1 MEKIKEWKLPEAFAE
16 RMERLLEKEAEAFFK
31 SYEKE
36 RAYGLRY
43 NPLKT
48 GGREGFFRLWEQSG
62 LSPAGL
68 RPVPWFREGFFYE
81 ESLRPGKHPLHEAGA
96 YYIQEPSAM
105 SAGEAF
111 DARPGERILDLCAA
125 PGGKTTHA
133 AGRMMGEGLLVSN
146 EIHPARAKI
155 LSQNVERMG
164 IGNAVVTNMA
174 PAELVPFFPEFFD
187 GVLVDAPCS
196 GEGMFR
202 KAEEAGTEWSPE
214 QVLVCARRQ
223 EEILDCAAKMTRPGG
238 RILYSTCTFAP
249 EENEQTA
256 ARFLKGHPEFSLE
269 ELSHADLFAKGRPE
283 WADGNPELLKT
294 VRIWPHRTEGEG
306 HFLALFRKHGPA
318 GETRDGSRN
327 SRGRNGGKEAL
338 EAFQAFLQE
347 NKIAGE
353 RVFRGRLPLLL
364 GDRLYLVPQELL
376 EQVPG
381 LSGLKVLR
389 PGLAAGILKKGRIEP
404 EHGLGMFLQ
413 SGEAAW
419 RAELGAG
426 ETAWKYLRGEALK
439 KEEIISGA
447 LPEKGW
453 VLVTAAGC
461 SLGFAKAAGGVL
473 KNHYPKGLRKP

>member
-1 MEKIKEWKLPEAFAE
+1 MEKRMDWKLPEAFAE
-16 RMERLLEKEAEAFFK
+16 RMERLLGQEAEAFFK

-48 GGREGFFRLWEQSG
+48 GGREGFFCLWEQAG

-68 RPVPWFREGFFYE
+68 RPVPWCREGFFYE

-96 YYIQEPSAM
+96 LSYSRAQRHVGRRSTLTR
-105 SAGEAF
+105 
-111 DARPGERILDLCAA
+111 RPGERILDLCAA

-202 KAEEAGTEWSPE
+202 KEEEAGTEWSPE
-214 QVLVCARRQ
+214 QVLVCAKRQ

-256 ARFLKGHPEFSLE
+256 ARFLRSIRNFLLRNFPTQTFFPKDARNGPMGIRNFS
-269 ELSHADLFAKGRPE
+269 GRSASGP
-283 WADGNPELLKT
+283 
-294 VRIWPHRTEGEG
+294 TE
-306 HFLALFRKHGPA
+306 R
-318 GETRDGSRN
+318 
-327 SRGRNGGKEAL
+327 RGR
-338 EAFQAFLQE
+338 AFP
-347 NKIAGE
+347 
-353 RVFRGRLPLLL
+353 R
-364 GDRLYLVPQELL
+364 LVPKPWAGGRS
-376 EQVPG
+376 PG
-381 LSGLKVLR
+381 T
-389 PGLAAGILKKGRIEP
+389 
-404 EHGLGMFLQ
+404 
-413 SGEAAW
+413 
-419 RAELGAG
+419 GA
-426 ETAWKYLRGEALK
+426 ETAEEGTAGKRRWRRFKRFCRKTRSPENGFFGASFRFYWETACTWFPRSFWNRFPDFPALRSCAPDWRRE
-439 KEEIISGA
+439 
-447 LPEKGW
+447 
-453 VLVTAAGC
+453 
-461 SLGFAKAAGGVL
+461 
-473 KNHYPKGLRKP
+473 Y

>member
-1 MEKIKEWKLPEAFAE
+1 MEKIKDWKLPEAFAE

-48 GGREGFFRLWEQSG
+48 GGREGFFRLWEQAG

-68 RPVPWFREGFFYE
+68 RPVPWCREGFFYE

-125 PGGKTTHA
+125 PGGKTTHT

-146 EIHPARAKI
+146 ETHPARAKI

-202 KAEEAGTEWSPE
+202 KEEEAGTEWSPE
-214 QVLVCARRQ
+214 QVLVCAKRQ

-256 ARFLKGHPEFSLE
+256 ARFLKRHPEFSLE

-306 HFLALFRKHGPA
+306 ISSPCS
-318 GETRDGSRN
+318 ESM
-327 SRGRNGGKEAL
+327 GRREK
-338 EAFQAFLQE
+338 
-347 NKIAGE
+347 
-353 RVFRGRLPLLL
+353 
-364 GDRLYLVPQELL
+364 
-376 EQVPG
+376 PG
-381 LSGLKVLR
+381 T
-389 PGLAAGILKKGRIEP
+389 
-404 EHGLGMFLQ
+404 
-413 SGEAAW
+413 
-419 RAELGAG
+419 GA
-426 ETAWKYLRGEALK
+426 ETAEEETAGKRRWKRFKRFCRKTKSPENGFFGEGFRFCWETACTWFPRSFWNRFPDFPALRSCAPDWRRE
-439 KEEIISGA
+439 
-447 LPEKGW
+447 
-453 VLVTAAGC
+453 
-461 SLGFAKAAGGVL
+461 
-473 KNHYPKGLRKP
+473 Y

>member
-1 MEKIKEWKLPEAFAE
+1 MEKRMDWKLPEAFTE
-16 RMERLLEKEAEAFFK
+16 RMERLLGKEAEAFFK

-48 GGREGFFRLWEQSG
+48 GGREGFFRLWEQAG

-68 RPVPWFREGFFYE
+68 RPVPWCREGFFYE

-133 AGRMMGEGLLVSN
+133 AGRMMGDGLLVSN

-164 IGNAVVTNMA
+164 IGNAAVTNMA

-202 KAEEAGTEWSPE
+202 KEEEAGTEWSPE

-249 EENEQTA
+249 E
-256 ARFLKGHPEFSLE
+256 
-269 ELSHADLFAKGRPE
+269 LF
-283 WADGNPELLKT
+283 
-294 VRIWPHRTEGEG
+294 
-306 HFLALFRKHGPA
+306 
-318 GETRDGSRN
+318 
-327 SRGRNGGKEAL
+327 
-338 EAFQAFLQE
+338 
-347 NKIAGE
+347 
-353 RVFRGRLPLLL
+353 
-364 GDRLYLVPQELL
+364 
-376 EQVPG
+376 
-381 LSGLKVLR
+381 
-389 PGLAAGILKKGRIEP
+389 
-404 EHGLGMFLQ
+404 
-413 SGEAAW
+413 
-419 RAELGAG
+419 
-426 ETAWKYLRGEALK
+426 ETA
-439 KEEIISGA
+439 SGIF
-447 LPEKGW
+447 P
-453 VLVTAAGC
+453 
-461 SLGFAKAAGGVL
+461 
-473 KNHYPKGLRKP
+473 